1 MTVAGVNFF
10 QDLFIE
16 SEQKELASLQ
26 KRAMEKFL
34 LIGLPDKRM
43 ESFQY
48 FPHLRFLSY
57 YQGLKSAINLGILE
71 DIDSLLLPE
80 TKESYFVFKDGV
92 FCSEK
97 SSLKG
102 LEKKI
107 VVLSLKEA
115 LKGSYAPFLQHRW
128 QMLLEQETD
137 PFALLNGALC
147 QDGLFIYIPPKVK
160 VKVPLQFL
168 FMQTSNSLLHSAPR
182 VHVFVG
188 ADAEVQLIT
197 STEGGAIYNGFIDIA
212 VEERAA
218 VFHTSYTGKEKE
230 PFGFS
235 SFRASLK
242 KEGFLQSLSCALGVN
257 CRREDYR
264 ISLLGE
270 RAHVDLSGLSSVS
283 DHNQAHMH
291 VQIDHIAPLCQ
302 SRQLF
307 KQVLLGQ
314 SRASFTGKIHVT
326 RLAQKTEAYQLSR
339 SLLLS
344 DSAITYVK
352 PNLEIFADD
361 VKASHGATIS
371 QIDEEQKFYLQS
383 RGVSAVEA
391 TALLTQG
398 FCQEIL
404 DKIPL
409 DSLQEKCQKKYRSF
423 LREEE

>member
-1 MTVAGVNFF
+1 MTVVNTDFF
-10 QDLFIE
+10 QDLFVE
-16 SEQKELASLQ
+16 SKQKEMAVLQ
-26 KRAMEKFL
+26 KGAFDKFL
-34 LIGLPDKRM
+34 SMGLPDKRM

-48 FPHLRFLSY
+48 FPFLRFTNY
-57 YQGLKSAINLGILE
+57 YQNLESAKNLGTLQ
-71 DIDSLLLPE
+71 DIDSLLIPE
-80 TKESYFVFKDGV
+80 SKESYFLFKDGL
-92 FCSEK
+92 FSPEH
-97 SSLKG
+97 SSLKS

-115 LKGSYAPFLQHRW
+115 LKGSYASFIQHRW
-128 QMLLEQETD
+128 QTLLQQETD
-137 PFALLNGALC
+137 PLALLNGALC
-147 QDGLFIYIPPKVK
+147 QDGLFLYIPPKVK
-160 VKVPLQFL
+160 VQVPLQFL
-168 FMQTSNSLLHSAPR
+168 FIQTNDALLHTAPR
-182 VHVFVG
+182 IHVFVG
-188 ADAEVQLIT
+188 ADAEVQFIT

-212 VEERAA
+212 AEERAA
-218 VFHTSYTGKEKE
+218 VFHTSYTGNEKE
-230 PFGFS
+230 PFGFF

-242 KEGFLQSLSCALGVN
+242 KESFLQSVSCALGVN

-270 RAHVDLSGLSSVS
+270 RAHVDLSGLSGVAG
-283 DHNQAHMH
+283 HNQSHIH
-291 VQIDHIAPLCQ
+291 VKVDHVAPLCQ

-307 KQVLLGQ
+307 KQVLQ
-314 SRASFTGKIHVT
+314 EQARASFTGKIHVN

-361 VKASHGATIS
+361 VKATHGATIS

-383 RGVSAVEA
+383 RGVSSAEA

-404 DKIPL
+404 NKIPL
-409 DSLQEKCQKKYRSF
+409 DSLQERCQKKYRSF
-423 LREEE
+423 LREEG

>member
-1 MTVAGVNFF
+1 MTVASVNFF
-10 QDLFIE
+10 QGLFE
-16 SEQKELASLQ
+16 KSEQKNLIPLQ
-26 KRAMEKFL
+26 KECWEKFL
-34 LIGLPDKRM
+34 SIGLPDKSM

-48 FPHLRFLSY
+48 FPLLRFSNY
-57 YQGLKSAINLGILE
+57 YQNLNSANFLGTL
-71 DIDSLLLPE
+71 DDVDSLLLPE
-80 TKESYFVFKDGV
+80 SRESYFIFKDGV
-92 FCSEK
+92 FSPDNSC
-97 SSLKG
+97 LKG

-107 VVLSLKEA
+107 IVLSLKEA
-115 LKGSYAPFLQHRW
+115 LRGSYASFIQHRW

-137 PFALLNGALC
+137 PLALLNGALC
-147 QDGLFIYIPPKVK
+147 EDGIFLYIPPKVK
-160 VKVPLQFL
+160 VKVPLHFL
-168 FMQTSNSLLHSAPR
+168 FIQTKDSLLHAAPR
-182 VHVFVG
+182 VHIFVG

-212 VEERAA
+212 VEERAS
-218 VFHTSYTGKEKE
+218 VFHTSYTGENKE
-230 PFGFS
+230 PFGFF

-242 KEGFLQSLSCALGVN
+242 KEGFLQSVSCALGVN
-257 CRREDYR
+257 CRREDYK

-270 RAHVDLSGLSSVS
+270 RAYVDLSGLSGVS
-283 DHNQAHMH
+283 NHHQSHIH
-291 VQIDHIAPLCQ
+291 VQIDHIAPLCK

-307 KQVLLGQ
+307 KQVLRGQ
-314 SRASFTGKIHVT
+314 GRASFTGKIHVT

-344 DSAITYVK
+344 DLATTYVK

-361 VKASHGATIS
+361 VKASHGATIA

-391 TALLTQG
+391 TVLLTQG

-409 DSLQEKCQKKYRSF
+409 DSLQEKCQKNYCFF